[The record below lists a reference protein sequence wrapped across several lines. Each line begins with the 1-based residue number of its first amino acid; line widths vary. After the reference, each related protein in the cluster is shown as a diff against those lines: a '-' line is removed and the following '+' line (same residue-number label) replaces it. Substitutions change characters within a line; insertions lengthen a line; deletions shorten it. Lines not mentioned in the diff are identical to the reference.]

1 MPGSGKKPF
10 NKYLLKRFITLVRV
24 AIKIIVTSINEN
36 NISSLPA
43 NQSLSTSLIVFGI
56 LESVKMVF
64 SKNLMKNA
72 YISLLGKMVFRRDIV
87 QQSRMM

>member
-72 YISLLGKMVFRRDIV
+72 YISLLGKMVFRRDIF